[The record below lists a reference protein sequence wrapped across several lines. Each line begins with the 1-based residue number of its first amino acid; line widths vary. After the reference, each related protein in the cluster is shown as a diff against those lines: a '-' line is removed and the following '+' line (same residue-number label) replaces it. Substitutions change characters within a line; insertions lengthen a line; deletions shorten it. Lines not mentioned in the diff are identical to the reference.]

1 VTPDAGARPGGL
13 SPADGSGP
21 RELLRYRSA
30 QGRRVVAAMILG
42 SSVAGIDSTVV
53 AVALPAI
60 GRNLHAGFQGLQWT
74 VTSYTLT
81 LASLIL
87 LAGSLS
93 DRWGRRRVFLAG
105 LGWFT
110 LASVLCAAA
119 PGIGWLIAARAVQGI
134 GGALLTPASLAIIE
148 AALQPGDRT
157 RAIGTWAG
165 FSGVSAAIAPF
176 LGGWLLQAGSWR
188 AIFLINVPVAA
199 AAAWTTRRHVPES
212 RDTSLSGSADWPGA
226 LAGVAALA
234 STTYAIL
241 VLPGGGVRSPGFA
254 AAAVLALLSSAAF
267 AVTERRGSH
276 PMLPPAIFAPAQFRA
291 ANALT
296 FAVNGALGG
305 FAFVFI
311 PALEITAGDSPVVA
325 GSALVPVTVVT
336 LLLSGAS
343 GRLAQRIGPRP
354 PLVAGCLLCAVAS
367 MLAVRIGP
375 HAGYW
380 AAVLPVAVLFGL
392 GLASLMPPLTASAMN
407 SAPDSLAGLASGV
420 NNAVARVAGL
430 LWIAALPPIT
440 GLTGAAYAD
449 PVQFRS
455 SFAQISWIRAAAF
468 ACAAVLAA
476 TFTGPR
482 HPTPAPRTALI
493 QTPVPHLAC
502 PVASAARLRT
512 PQAKPVARARCVD
525 PAVWRFITVAG
536 VPELL
541 LERRLKGIAGIDVKM
556 WPVKDTFDALV
567 TALDG
572 HTWTVDVKD
581 HADPG
586 RIADDPPAAEHVV
599 VPGYRKGQVS
609 QLSRVWILRAGTTR
623 TFNAPT
629 GIGKN
634 VAAELLASWCAQHGK
649 VTTLLVP
656 SNAAVIEASQRA
668 LGIDADV
675 VPLMSPDAAQK
686 EAEAAATRGPGQRW
700 PDLLARPAGG
710 ST

>member
-1 VTPDAGARPGGL
+1 VTTDTGAQPGGL
-13 SPADGSGP
+13 SPADGPGP
-21 RELLRYRSA
+21 GELLRYRSA

-42 SSVAGIDSTVV
+42 SAVAGIDSTVV

-60 GRNLHAGFQGLQWT
+60 GRNLHAGFQDLQWT
-74 VTSYTLT
+74 VTGYTLT

-134 GGALLTPASLAIIE
+134 GGALMTPASLAIIE
-148 AALQPGDRT
+148 AAFQPGDRT

-188 AIFLINVPVAA
+188 GIFLINVPVAA
-199 AAAWTTRRHVPES
+199 AAAWMTRRHVPES
-212 RDTSLSGSADWPGA
+212 RGTSLPGSADWPGA
-226 LAGVAALA
+226 LAGAAALA
-234 STTYAIL
+234 GATYAIL

-254 AAAVLALLSSAAF
+254 AAAVLAVASSAAF
-267 AVTERRGSH
+267 AVIERRGSH

-291 ANALT
+291 ANAVT
-296 FAVNGALGG
+296 FVVNGALGG

-311 PALEITAGDSPVVA
+311 PALEIIAGYSPVAA

-354 PLVAGCLLCAVAS
+354 PLVAGCVLCAVAS
-367 MLAVRIGP
+367 MLAVRIGS

-380 AAVLPVAVLFGL
+380 TAVLPVAVLFGL
-392 GLASLMPPLTASAMN
+392 GLAALLPPLTASAMN

-440 GLTGAAYAD
+440 GLTGGAYTD
-449 PVQFRS
+449 PVRFRS
-455 SFAQISWIRAAAF
+455 SFAQISWICAAAF

-476 TFTGPR
+476 TFITGPR
-482 HPTPAPRTALI
+482 RRTPARRLALI

-502 PVASAARLRT
+502 PVAL
-512 PQAKPVARARCVD
+512 
-525 PAVWRFITVAG
+525 
-536 VPELL
+536 
-541 LERRLKGIAGIDVKM
+541 
-556 WPVKDTFDALV
+556 
-567 TALDG
+567 G
-572 HTWTVDVKD
+572 HTPGQTRKPNGSQASDPSRA
-581 HADPG
+581 ADPPSPG
-586 RIADDPPAAEHVV
+586 R
-599 VPGYRKGQVS
+599 PG
-609 QLSRVWILRAGTTR
+609 
-623 TFNAPT
+623 
-629 GIGKN
+629 
-634 VAAELLASWCAQHGK
+634 
-649 VTTLLVP
+649 
-656 SNAAVIEASQRA
+656 
-668 LGIDADV
+668 
-675 VPLMSPDAAQK
+675 
-686 EAEAAATRGPGQRW
+686 
-700 PDLLARPAGG
+700 
-710 ST
+710 